1 MPTSSHSA
9 TLRHGLPGTRG
20 GSLGLARAGLL
31 LISSLP
37 KLYSYP
43 TKRDNVEITEEGESP
58 ESASFWVNFSV
69 AFVLVV
75 LGGIFAGL
83 TLG

>member
-1 MPTSSHSA
+1 M
-9 TLRHGLPGTRG
+9 GLAKVGLMLI
-20 GSLGLARAGLL
+20 GSLPRLH
-31 LISSLP
+31 SH
-37 KLYSYP
+37 P
-43 TKRDNVEITEEGESP
+43 TVREYVGITEEGEDM
-58 ESASFWVNFSV
+58 ESGDFWVYFSV